1 MNIGFDA
8 KRVFQNRSGLGN
20 YSRSTLRLLARFYA
34 ENNYYLFSGKPD
46 KKIFLPSE
54 NQFIVEPEKGFSSLF
69 PDYWRSWALYHQAGN
84 LNLDIFHGLSN
95 ELPLSIKKTRTKSVV
110 TIHDLIFLRFPE
122 YYSSVDRQI
131 YSLKFKY
138 ACRVADKVIAISLAT
153 KEDIIHFLGTDP
165 QKIEVVYQSCD
176 PIFRKP
182 VSAEMKSAV
191 KKKYNLPDQYILFL
205 GTIEKRKNALSL
217 IKAFL
222 NENIDFPLVIAGKP
236 TAYIS
241 EINDFLKGNPAG
253 NRIIFRHN
261 IETSD
266 LPSLYQSSMVFAYP
280 SVFEGFGI
288 PILEALNS
296 GVPVL
301 TSTGSCFSETGGDA
315 AMYSDPY
322 NTEQI
327 GSALS
332 KLLNSNDLRQS
343 MIKKGFNHSRQFDE
357 DKVAANL
364 MKLYSDLVIK

>member
-20 YSRSTLRLLARFYA
+20 YSRSTLRLLSRFYA
-34 ENNYYLFSGKPD
+34 DNTYYLFSGKPD
-46 KKIFLPSE
+46 KEIFLTSE
-54 NQFIVEPEKGFSSLF
+54 NQIIVEPDKGFSSLF
-69 PDYWRSWALYHQAGN
+69 PDYWRSWGLYHQASK

-95 ELPLSIKKTRTKSVV
+95 ELPLSIKKTSAKSVV

-122 YYSSVDRQI
+122 YYSAVDRQI
-131 YSLKFKY
+131 YSLKFKH
-138 ACRVADKVIAISLAT
+138 ACRVADKVIAISTAT
-153 KEDIIHFLGTDP
+153 KDDIVHFFGTEPD
-165 QKIEVVYQSCD
+165 KIEVIYQSCD
-176 PIFRKP
+176 PIFGNK
-182 VSAEMKSAV
+182 VSSEKKSEI
-191 KKKYNLPDQYILFL
+191 KKKYNLPEQYILFL

-236 TAYIS
+236 TDYIS

-266 LPSLYQSSMVFAYP
+266 LPSLYQTSMIFAYP

-288 PILEALNS
+288 PILEAMNS

-301 TSTGSCFSETGGDA
+301 TSTGSCFAETGGDA
-315 AMYSDPY
+315 ALYCDPY

-327 GSALS
+327 GSALL
-332 KLLNSNDLRQS
+332 KLLNNTDLRQS
-343 MIKKGFNHSRQFDE
+343 MIEKGFRHSRKFNE
-357 DKVAANL
+357 DQVADNL
-364 MKLYSDLVIK
+364 MNLYSNLVRK

>member
-8 KRVFQNRSGLGN
+8 KRIFQNRSGLGN
-20 YSRSTLRLLARFYA
+20 YSRSTLRLLSHFYA
-34 ENNYYLFSGKPD
+34 DNNYYLFSAKPD
-46 KKIFLPSE
+46 KKIFVPSE
-54 NQFIVEPEKGFSSLF
+54 NQFIVEPDKGFSSLF
-69 PDYWRSWALYHQAGN
+69 HDYWRSWGLYHQAGK

-95 ELPLSIKKTRTKSVV
+95 ELPLSIKKTSVKSVV

-122 YYSSVDRQI
+122 YYSPVDRQI
-131 YSLKFKY
+131 YSFKFKH
-138 ACRVADKVIAISLAT
+138 ACKVADKVIAISNAT
-153 KEDIIHFLGTDP
+153 KEDIVHFFGTDP
-165 QKIEVVYQSCD
+165 DKIEVIYQSCD
-176 PIFRKP
+176 PVFRKQ
-182 VSAEMKSAV
+182 VSPEKKSEI
-191 KKKYNLPDQYILFL
+191 KKKYNLPEQYILFL

-241 EINDFLKGNPAG
+241 EINDFLKDNPAG

-266 LPSLYQSSMVFAYP
+266 LPSLYQSSIIFVYP

-288 PILEALNS
+288 PILEAMNS
-296 GVPVL
+296 GIPVI
-301 TSTGSCFSETGGDA
+301 TSTGSCFAETGGDA
-315 AMYSDPY
+315 AIYCDPY

-332 KLLNSNDLRQS
+332 KLLDNKDIRYS
-343 MIKKGFNHSRQFDE
+343 MIEKGFNHSRQFDE

-364 MKLYSDLVIK
+364 MNLYSGVLRK